1 MFKKITLPFF
11 SMLTTGI
18 LLVIFAV
25 SIAYATFIEN
35 DFGAATAKIL
45 IYNSWWFEVLL
56 YVLAIN
62 LIGSILIH
70 KLITRNKWAI
80 FLFHLGFIFIL
91 IGAAATR
98 YTGFEGFVHIRE
110 GEQTNKL
117 TTASNFIKI
126 EALAGDESHTVIE
139 EVHFSP
145 KTKNQIDN
153 TFEIAGKKVKLDNLN
168 YVPSA
173 TETAVPDPA
182 GKPLLNLMAMDRFG
196 GRIDFILSENEE
208 KSFGPLAFTFAKA
221 EREFLISA
229 WEEEGRLYFS
239 YPDTVEIMSMG
250 QATAAKLA
258 PGKPHNMLEKTIY
271 SIGHFSFVLKE
282 FVPRGKIQLISVPS
296 HTGTMSR
303 DAVTMSVRVDNLT
316 QELIAYESEDGNMAS
331 KTTELDGIQFTV
343 FYGRVEQELPF
354 FLRLRE
360 FQLERYPGSNSP
372 SSFASEVTL
381 IDTEHN
387 VEKDY
392 RIYMNN
398 ILKYRGYRFFQS
410 SYDKDEM
417 GTVLSVNF
425 DSLGTAITYFGY
437 FIMTLGMIFTL
448 FARGSRFR
456 RLAAAS
462 AKLRLKRQK
471 LFTPI
476 LVLAFLLSG
485 TSLMAQQV
493 NAVSKDHAREF
504 GMLQIQSVEG
514 RIEPVNTL
522 ASKILRKLSGT
533 NSYNGLNHV
542 QFFLEVSLE
551 PELWLNEPVIK
562 VSNSDLKMVLGVQ
575 NDLISFRD
583 VFSSDEHAGY
593 KLEALVSA
601 AYDKKPSE
609 RNKFDKEVI
618 SLDERVNIFYMLL
631 NGSFLTIF
639 PIPGA
644 ADNKWVDLSGALQ
657 QTNADLSQF
666 TSAKMMDYR
675 NELKLA
681 KLTGDYSRAS
691 ELLAE
696 LKENQKELGAEIYPS
711 DMKSKLEVFYINFNL
726 YSKLN
731 KLYLLAGLLLLILQ
745 FTVLLKPSF
754 KGQVFSKVG
763 FWFVMVLFFVHTIGL
778 GIRWYISG
786 HAPWSNGY
794 ETMLYISWSACLA
807 GLVFARRSPMTLA
820 ITTIL
825 AAITLFVAGMSWMS
839 PELTN
844 LVPVLKSYW
853 LIIHVAII
861 TASYGFLGMGALLG
875 LANLVLMILRT
886 DKNSDRIDFTI
897 KELGYIIQMAL
908 IVGLFML
915 TIGSFL
921 GGVWANESW
930 GRYWGWDPKETWAL
944 VTILVYAFITHMHKI
959 RGFRSS
965 FAISSLSLLGF
976 SSVLM
981 TFFGVNY
988 YLSGLH
994 SYAQGDPPP
1003 VPSGVYIAIFVL
1015 LFIVGMAYLAQRSQK
1030 MADHVDEL
1038 PDESD
1043 N

>member
-1 MFKKITLPFF
+1 MLKKITLPFF
-11 SMLTTGI
+11 SMLSTGI
-18 LLVIFAV
+18 LIIIFAI

-35 DFGAATAKIL
+35 DYGAATAKFL

-62 LIGSILIH
+62 LIGSIIIH
-70 KLITRNKWAI
+70 KLINRKKWAI

-117 TTASNFIKI
+117 TTSSNFVKV

-145 KTKNQIDN
+145 KTKNQFDN
-153 TFEIAGKKVKLDNLN
+153 SFSMAGKKVKLDNLT

-173 TETAVPDPA
+173 TETVVPDPA
-182 GKPLLNLMAMDRFG
+182 GIPMLNLMAMDRFG
-196 GRIDFILSENEE
+196 GRIDFILRENEV
-208 KSFGPLAFTFAKA
+208 KSFGPLGFIFAKD
-221 EREFLISA
+221 EKPFIISV
-229 WEEEGRLYFS
+229 WEEDGRLLFS

-250 QATAAKLA
+250 QAVAAKLV
-258 PGKPHNMLEKTIY
+258 PGNPHDLLQKTIY

-282 FVPRGKIQLISVPS
+282 FVPKGRIQLISVPS

-303 DAVTMSVRVDNLT
+303 NAVTMNVRVGNIT

-331 KTTELDGIQFTV
+331 KITELDGIQFST
-343 FYGRVEQELPF
+343 FYGRVEEELPF
-354 FLRLRE
+354 FLRLNE

-387 VEKDY
+387 VERDY

-417 GTVLSVNF
+417 GTILSVNF

-471 LFTPI
+471 LFTPV

-485 TSLMAQQV
+485 TSLMAQQE
-493 NAVSKDHAREF
+493 NAVSKEHAREF

-533 NSYNGLNHV
+533 NSHNGLNHV
-542 QFFLEVSLE
+542 QFFMEVSLE
-551 PELWLNEPVIK
+551 PELWLDKQVIK
-562 VSNSDLKMVLGVQ
+562 VSNSDLKKVLGVQ
-575 NDLISFRD
+575 SDLITFHD
-583 VFSSDEHAGY
+583 VFSSGENAGY
-593 KLEALVSA
+593 KLEALVNE

-639 PIPGA
+639 PIPDA
-644 ADNKWVDLSGALQ
+644 DDNKWVDLSGALQ
-657 QTNADLSQF
+657 QNNTDVAQF
-666 TSAKMMDYR
+666 ASSTMMAYK
-675 NELKLA
+675 NELKQA
-681 KLTGDYSRAS
+681 KLTGDYSKAS
-691 ELLAE
+691 QLLSE
-696 LKENQKELGAEIYPS
+696 LKENQKKFGAEIYHS
-711 DMKSKLEVFYINFNL
+711 EMKTKLEVFYINFNL

-745 FTVLLKPSF
+745 FTILLKPSF
-754 KGQVFSKVG
+754 KGQILSKAG
-763 FWFVMVLFFVHTIGL
+763 FWFVMGLFFVHTIGL
-778 GIRWYISG
+778 SIRWYISG

-825 AAITLFVAGMSWMS
+825 AAITLFVAGMSWMN

-897 KELGYIIQMAL
+897 RELGYIIQMAL

-959 RGFRSS
+959 KGFQSA
-965 FAISSLSLLGF
+965 FALSSLSLLGF

-1003 VPSGVYIAIFVL
+1003 VPAGVYIALFVV
-1015 LFIVGMAYLAQRSQK
+1015 LFIVGMAYLAQRSQIP
-1030 MADHVDEL
+1030 VDSEDDL